1 MTEEERDSS
10 PNQFEFAASHARASL
25 LKDFF
30 SFLSAHNIKLG
41 MDALALGPF
50 LLEQA
55 GQPAAGADAPW
66 RVPFA
71 PD

>member
-30 SFLSAHNIKLG
+30 SFLAHNKKWWLLPLMIVLIGLG
-41 MDALALGPF
+41 ALASLAGTAAAPF
-50 LLEQA
+50 IYTL
-55 GQPAAGADAPW
+55 
-66 RVPFA
+66 F
-71 PD
+71 